1 MKIIFDCGSKLRHRR
16 RVRAHGIYP
25 TTMGLRIILLAM
37 GLALIAGA
45 CADNKANPA
54 SRDTV
59 TGTVIAVDASS
70 LTKINSFS
78 LRTGEDELTIYIEGD
93 RDYSKT
99 GFRPQH
105 LREHVISAIQVRVE
119 FERRGGRLIA
129 LGMTDA

>member
-1 MKIIFDCGSKLRHRR
+1 
-16 RVRAHGIYP
+16 
-25 TTMGLRIILLAM
+25 MGLRIILLAT

-54 SRDTV
+54 SRATV

-99 GFRPQH
+99 GFLPQH